1 MTLPIGF
8 QQPLWLLLLPL
19 VLVVWHLGRRR
30 VGRRWRI
37 ATVLRAALLAL
48 LVLALAEP
56 ILRVPVAGVRVAFV
70 ADRSL
75 SITSNDARA
84 ETGFVRDA
92 LARMHPDDEAGVV
105 TFAGQP
111 LLQSP
116 VAPRL
121 GVDELATA
129 PEPDAT
135 DIGAGIDLA
144 RAVLPRDGARR
155 IVVLS
160 DGAENAGNAVAAAR
174 RAAAD
179 GIAVD
184 AVPLGATAPPEIL
197 VDDLATPAEV
207 HVGEAYEV
215 RAVLRATVPVQ
226 AAVTLSRDGTPIA
239 TRRVAVAPGETA
251 VSFTDR
257 VTSESLLRYRVDVAA
272 PPFSLPG
279 NNHGEALVVV
289 RGAPRVLFVAEDPT
303 VLPESLARQG
313 LRVDVRTPDQVPTL
327 PTGFAPYGS
336 VVLDDIGAS
345 DLSAAQQ
352 EGLQTFVGA
361 LGGGLVAVGGPHSY
375 GVGRYAGTPLETILP
390 VRMDVR
396 QQTALPTVAV
406 VLVLDTSGSMEA
418 FGSELA
424 KEDLAKEIASSTID
438 LLSEHDQIGVITFDQ
453 TYRWLV
459 PPTEARF
466 KDRILNEVARISAGG
481 GTLMYPPLVGAE
493 RFLVKSPAKVR
504 HVIVMSDGLTDPG
517 DFHTLVSQMAREKL
531 TVSTVA
537 IGSDADLT
545 FMRNVAR
552 WGNGRSYVAKDFYD
566 IPEIFTTE
574 ALIAVRSYV
583 VEEPTP
589 LARVGQAP
597 TLVDVGTPP
606 PIAGY
611 VAAVAKPT
619 ADVALEGPRRDPVL
633 ATWQYGLGRAVAFTS
648 DDGARWTSG
657 WAAWPDAARFWSQAI
672 RWTLR
677 DEGAGLYLSLARDP
691 RGSDARLILDAR
703 HPDGSSWDG
712 LTVAAAVQ
720 GPGGSRRPLEV
731 TQTAPGRYE
740 ATWPAA
746 VPGTYAVTVA
756 ARGAGGAVGTR
767 AGGLVIPYSPE
778 LRDPGGNPALL
789 AQLTEATGG
798 SLLHSPDEAFRPG
811 SGQGQADG
819 WPPIAGLAAALL
831 LAEVTVRRVPAV
843 AQRVGDLSAAI
854 AAVFGGRGVDRP
866 GRQAE
871 DDAYASADRWAAEEA
886 RFAEEEKLRG
896 ASMNEAARLYI
907 ARLRGG
913 GKTR

>member
-1 MTLPIGF
+1 MTLPVGF

-30 VGRRWRI
+30 VGRRWRM

-48 LVLALAEP
+48 LVVALAGP
-56 ILRVPVAGVRVAFV
+56 ILRVPVAGVRVVFV

-75 SITSNDARA
+75 SITPDDRRA
-84 ETGFVRDA
+84 ATGFVQDA
-92 LARMHPDDEAGVV
+92 LARMHPDDQAGVV

-121 GVDELATA
+121 EVDDLATA
-129 PEPDAT
+129 PQPDAT
-135 DIGAGIDLA
+135 DIGAAIDLA

-160 DGAENAGNAVAAAR
+160 DGAENAGDAVTAAR

-184 AVPLGATAPPEIL
+184 AVPLGAAAPPEIL
-197 VDDLATPAEV
+197 VDDVVSPAEV
-207 HVGEAYEV
+207 HVGEAYDV
-215 RAVLRATVPVQ
+215 RAVVRATVATQ
-226 AAVTLSRDGTPIA
+226 ATVTLSRDGRPIA
-239 TRRVAVAPGETA
+239 SRRVSLPLGEAA

-257 VTSESLLRYRVDVAA
+257 ATRESLVRYRVDVAA
-272 PPFSLPG
+272 PPYTRPG
-279 NNHGEALVVV
+279 NNHGESLVVV
-289 RGAPRVLFVAEDPT
+289 RGAPRVLFVAEDPS
-303 VLPESLARQG
+303 VLPEWLARQG
-313 LRVDVRTPDQVPTL
+313 LEVDVRTPGEVPTL
-327 PTGFAPYGS
+327 PTGFAPYGG

-345 DLSAAQQ
+345 DLSQTQQ
-352 EGLQTFVGA
+352 QALETFVGT

-375 GVGRYAGTPLETILP
+375 GVGGYAGTPLETILP

-406 VLVLDTSGSMEA
+406 VLAIDTSGSMEA

-466 KDRILNEVARISAGG
+466 KSRILDEVARIRAGG
-481 GTLMYPPLVGAE
+481 GTIMYPPLVGAE

-545 FMRNVAR
+545 FMRNLAR

-589 LARVGQAP
+589 LARAGQAP
-597 TLVDVGTPP
+597 TLVGVGTPRRSRDTLRRSRSRP
-606 PIAGY
+606 RTSPSRGR
-611 VAAVAKPT
+611 AATPCWRRGSTGLDAPSRLRRTT
-619 ADVALEGPRRDPVL
+619 ARGGPR
-633 ATWQYGLGRAVAFTS
+633 GGRHGPT
-648 DDGARWTSG
+648 
-657 WAAWPDAARFWSQAI
+657 
-672 RWTLR
+672 
-677 DEGAGLYLSLARDP
+677 P
-691 RGSDARLILDAR
+691 RGS
-703 HPDGSSWDG
+703 G
-712 LTVAAAVQ
+712 
-720 GPGGSRRPLEV
+720 RRPC
-731 TQTAPGRYE
+731 
-740 ATWPAA
+740 
-746 VPGTYAVTVA
+746 
-756 ARGAGGAVGTR
+756 
-767 AGGLVIPYSPE
+767 
-778 LRDPGGNPALL
+778 
-789 AQLTEATGG
+789 
-798 SLLHSPDEAFRPG
+798 
-811 SGQGQADG
+811 
-819 WPPIAGLAAALL
+819 
-831 LAEVTVRRVPAV
+831 
-843 AQRVGDLSAAI
+843 
-854 AAVFGGRGVDRP
+854 GGRCATRGPDCTWRSH
-866 GRQAE
+866 
-871 DDAYASADRWAAEEA
+871 ASREA
-886 RFAEEEKLRG
+886 RMPG
-896 ASMNEAARLYI
+896 WS
-907 ARLRGG
+907 
-913 GKTR
+913 